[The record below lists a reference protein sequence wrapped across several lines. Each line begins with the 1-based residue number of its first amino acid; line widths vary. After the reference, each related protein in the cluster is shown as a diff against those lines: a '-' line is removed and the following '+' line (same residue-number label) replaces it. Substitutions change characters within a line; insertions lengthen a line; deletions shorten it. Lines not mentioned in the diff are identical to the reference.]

1 MLTSCLNCNLN
12 HVLAIR
18 QAALGCGSEA
28 AAVFTGIP
36 WRQLRCR
43 TPKSPGFLTL
53 WGMWYSLDI
62 GRCCEARDDL
72 PRTLIAREI
81 PSRNQYGPCLQMAD
95 SIETWVRKVLA
106 QDRRAIAR
114 AISAVESGGAR
125 STALLK
131 SLFPASGKAQVIGVT
146 GSPGAGKSTLV
157 EKLAGAYR
165 SAGARVG
172 IIAVDPTSP
181 FSGGALLG
189 DRIRMQNLAG
199 DKDIYIRSMAT
210 RGQLG
215 GLAPTTHDVVT
226 VLDAAGCDVVLI
238 ETVGVGQDEVE
249 VARLADATAL
259 LLVPGMGDEVQTFK
273 AGVMEI
279 ADLYVINKAD
289 LPGAERVEQEVEA
302 MLSLAACRDGWRP
315 PIIRAIATTGSGIGE
330 VRQALEQF
338 QRFQEQSEGRDKRR
352 RSYWRGRLLEMLRR
366 NLFEKVV
373 SERLPSEALDRL
385 VNDLLEHRADPYSL
399 VDKIVAESLK
409 DGQTPS
415 DT

>member
-1 MLTSCLNCNLN
+1 
-12 HVLAIR
+12 
-18 QAALGCGSEA
+18 
-28 AAVFTGIP
+28 
-36 WRQLRCR
+36 
-43 TPKSPGFLTL
+43 
-53 WGMWYSLDI
+53 MWYSLDI
-62 GRCCEARDDL
+62 GRRCEARDNL
-72 PRTLIAREI
+72 PRTLIAREM

-114 AISAVESGGAR
+114 AISAVESADAQ

-131 SLFPASGKAQVIGVT
+131 SLFPASGKAQVIGIT

-189 DRIRMQNLAG
+189 DRIRMQSLAG

-279 ADLYVINKAD
+279 ADLYVLNKAD
-289 LPGAERVEQEVEA
+289 LPGAERLEQEIEA
-302 MLSLAACRDGWRP
+302 MLSLAACRDGWHP

-330 VRQALEQF
+330 VREALEQF

-366 NLFEKVV
+366 DLFEKVV
-373 SERLPSEALDRL
+373 SERLPGDALDRL

-399 VDKIVAESLK
+399 VEKIVADSLTT
-409 DGQTPS
+409 D
-415 DT
+415 D

>member
-1 MLTSCLNCNLN
+1 
-12 HVLAIR
+12 
-18 QAALGCGSEA
+18 
-28 AAVFTGIP
+28 
-36 WRQLRCR
+36 
-43 TPKSPGFLTL
+43 LTL
-53 WGMWYSLDI
+53 WGLWYSLDI
-62 GRCCEARDDL
+62 GGCSKARNDL
-72 PRTLIAREI
+72 PRTLIAREM
-81 PSRNQYGPCLQMAD
+81 PCRNQDGPCLQMAD
-95 SIETWVRKVLA
+95 SIETWVAKVLA
-106 QDRRAIAR
+106 RDRRAIAR
-114 AISAVESGGAR
+114 AISAVESGDAQG
-125 STALLK
+125 TALLK
-131 SLFPASGKAQVIGVT
+131 RLFPASGKAQVIGVT

-259 LLVPGMGDEVQTFK
+259 LLVPGMGDDVQTFK

-279 ADLYVINKAD
+279 ADLYVLNKAD
-289 LPGAERVEQEVEA
+289 LPGAERLEQEIEA
-302 MLSLAACRDGWRP
+302 MLSLASRADGWRP
-315 PIIRAIATTGSGIGE
+315 PIVRAIATTGSGISE
-330 VRQALEQF
+330 VRQALEHF
-338 QRFQEQSEGRDKRR
+338 QHFQEKSAGRANRR
-352 RSYWRGRLLEMLRR
+352 RNYWRGRLLEMLRR
-366 NLFEKVV
+366 NLFERVV
-373 SERLPSEALDRL
+373 RERLRDHVLDRL
-385 VNDLLEHRADPYSL
+385 VDDLIEHRTDPYSL
-399 VDKIVAESLK
+399 VEKIVAESL
-409 DGQTPS
+409 T
-415 DT
+415 TAN

>member
-1 MLTSCLNCNLN
+1 VAGHPLPKGEGSQFNSS
-12 HVLAIR
+12 
-18 QAALGCGSEA
+18 ALRYPIS
-28 AAVFTGIP
+28 VP
-36 WRQLRCR
+36 D
-43 TPKSPGFLTL
+43 FLTL
-53 WGMWYSLDI
+53 WGLWYSLDF
-62 GRCCEARDDL
+62 GRCSKARNDL
-72 PRTLIAREI
+72 PRTLIAREM
-81 PSRNQYGPCLQMAD
+81 PCRNQDGPCLQMAD
-95 SIETWVRKVLA
+95 SIETWVAKVLA
-106 QDRRAIAR
+106 RDRRAIAR
-114 AISAVESGGAR
+114 AISAVESGDAQG
-125 STALLK
+125 TALLK
-131 SLFPASGKAQVIGVT
+131 RLFPASGKAQVIGVT

-172 IIAVDPTSP
+172 VIAVDPTSP

-279 ADLYVINKAD
+279 ADLYVLNKAD
-289 LPGAERVEQEVEA
+289 FPGAERLEQEIEA
-302 MLSLAACRDGWRP
+302 MLSLASRADGWRP
-315 PIIRAIATTGSGIGE
+315 PIVRAIATTGSGISE

-338 QRFQEQSEGRDKRR
+338 QHFQEKSAGRAKRR
-352 RSYWRGRLLEMLRR
+352 RNYWRGRLLEMLRR
-366 NLFEKVV
+366 SLFEKVV
-373 SERLPSEALDRL
+373 RERLGDDSLDHL
-385 VNDLLEHRADPYSL
+385 VDDLLEHRADPYSL
-399 VDKIVAESLK
+399 VEKIVAESLTT
-409 DGQTPS
+409 DNWP
-415 DT
+415 